1 MKFLDL
7 ASKRQSVRFYSD
19 KKVDREDIITCI
31 KAASLAPSACNAQ
44 PWKFVVVD
52 EPELLDKVRKN
63 VYDSIIGMNRFVLEA
78 PALIVVVGEKRNL
91 TSSIGEIVKKKD
103 FTSMD
108 VGMAVEH
115 FCLQAT
121 ELSLG
126 TCIIGWFKNK
136 EIKKLLN
143 IPSNKN
149 IELVISLGYFD
160 NIIRDKKRKPFEDI
174 YTFNKYL

>member
-1 MKFLDL
+1 MNFLDL
-7 ASKRQSVRFYSD
+7 ANKRQSVRFYLD
-19 KKVDREDIITCI
+19 KKVNREDIITCI

-52 EPELLDKVRKN
+52 DTETLDKVRKY
-63 VYDSIIGMNRFVLEA
+63 VHDPIIGMNKFVLQA
-78 PALIVVVGEKRNL
+78 PVLVIVVGEKRNL

-115 FCLQAT
+115 FCLQAS
-121 ELSLG
+121 ELDLG

-136 EIKKLLN
+136 EIKKILN
-143 IPSNKN
+143 IPSSKN
-149 IELVISLGYFD
+149 IELVVSLGYFD
-160 NIIRDKKRKPFEDI
+160 NVIRDKKRKAFEDI
-174 YTFNKYL
+174 YSFNKY